1 MFSRFVRTVFISTS
15 LAAAAFALDGENL
28 TGRVTG
34 KVVDQNNAA
43 VAGARVVAV
52 RAGTSIRV
60 ETSTDAD
67 GKFSVDI
74 PRGEY
79 SLTASADG
87 FDANSTR
94 VDIRVAEL
102 EIAPLVL

>member
-1 MFSRFVRTVFISTS
+1 MFSKFIRTVFVLIS
-15 LAAAAFALDGENL
+15 LATIAFALDGENL

-43 VAGARVVAV
+43 LAGARVIAV
-52 RAGTSIRV
+52 RAGTSIRI

-87 FDANSTR
+87 FDARSTR
-94 VDIRVAEL
+94 IEIRV
-102 EIAPLVL
+102 